1 MGATWEA
8 LRAIPP
14 HHYLLAAA
22 STLVA
27 YAALAWYDQ
36 IALLHLGVRHI
47 SWLFVSLCSFTTY
60 ALSHNIGASVFSG
73 AMVRYRAYSTKGMT
87 AAQVAILVALCSFT
101 FFLGTIL
108 LGGFVLTFQ
117 PQQLSRLDGL
127 LPAALTQESA
137 ARTIGGAALAFA
149 LLYAVGSLLQLRPLK
164 IGPFRIDYP
173 RPSVMARQFVAAPME
188 LIGAAGIIYFALP
201 EAGNPGFLTV
211 LAVFLASFSAG
222 LVSHAPG
229 GLGVFELVFITAHA
243 VDRQAPDPRRA
254 DRVPPVLS
262 PHSAPVRAARRRR
275 LRTPAA
281 GGDASRPQAPAA
293 RLRGVPAHG
302 LVAKVWQLFADH
314 AWTGLAARNLRAT
327 RTACTGSYR
336 VPSPRLPSLCLP
348 SLRRAAAA
356 PRSRSLAACGR
367 RGPLELPPGVAPP
380 RAPQAID
387 PTDETAARRS
397 LARDTSGA
405 NSLNA
410 EQVLAPPSPIIVP
423 QTPFFLDPLL

>member
-1 MGATWEA
+1 MKRALDFIWPAIGLAAVVASFLLLAREFRGDSVMGATWEA

-149 LLYAVGSLLQLRPLK
+149 LLYAAGSLLQLRPLK

-229 GLGVFELVFITAHA
+229 GLGVFELVFITAMPSIDKH
-243 VDRQAPDPRRA
+243 QI
-254 DRVPPVLS
+254 L
-262 PHSAPVRAARRRR
+262 AALIVFRLFYLLIPLLFALLVVVAFERRR
-275 LRTPAA
+275 LVETLRPHKPRPPA
-281 GGDASRPQAPAA
+281 
-293 RLRGVPAHG
+293 
-302 LVAKVWQLFADH
+302 
-314 AWTGLAARNLRAT
+314 
-327 RTACTGSYR
+327 
-336 VPSPRLPSLCLP
+336 
-348 SLRRAAAA
+348 
-356 PRSRSLAACGR
+356 
-367 RGPLELPPGVAPP
+367 
-380 RAPQAID
+380 
-387 PTDETAARRS
+387 
-397 LARDTSGA
+397 
-405 NSLNA
+405 
-410 EQVLAPPSPIIVP
+410 
-423 QTPFFLDPLL
+423 